1 MKKIN
6 NMKKIAF
13 LVLLGLSFA
22 LHAQRGKEKQHER
35 NEYTPEQQAVLK
47 TKKMALHL
55 DLNEDQQKKLIE
67 VNRKW
72 AEKRAKER
80 EEFKAQF
87 EGDQRPDAD
96 TRYKHQ
102 LQRLDNRM
110 AYQKEVEK
118 ILNKDQYTTWKE
130 HQEKRSKGHAH
141 RKGRGKP
148 PHGEKKQ
155 S

>member
-1 MKKIN
+1 MKNIN

-13 LVLLGLSFA
+13 IVLLGLSFA

-67 VNRKW
+67 INKKW

-102 LQRLDNRM
+102 VQML
-110 AYQKEVEK
+110 
-118 ILNKDQYTTWKE
+118 DQYSTWKE
-130 HQEKRSKGHAH
+130 HQEIRSKGHA
-141 RKGRGKP
+141 RCKRRGKSH
-148 PHGEKKQ
+148 HGEKRE

>member
-1 MKKIN
+1 MKNIN

-13 LVLLGLSFA
+13 IVLLGLSFA
-22 LHAQRGKEKQHER
+22 LHAQRGKEKQQER

-67 VNRKW
+67 INKKW
-72 AEKRAKER
+72 VEKRTKER

-102 LQRLDNRM
+102 VQMLDNRM

-118 ILNKDQYTTWKE
+118 ILNKDQYSTWKE
-130 HQEKRSKGHAH
+130 LQSKRSKGHAH
-141 RKGRGKP
+141 CKRRGKSH
-148 PHGEKKQ
+148 HGEKRE

>member
-13 LVLLGLSFA
+13 MVILSLSFA
-22 LHAQRGKEKQHER
+22 LHAQRGKGHEHAR

-55 DLNEDQQKKLIE
+55 DLNEDQQKKLTQ
-67 VNRKW
+67 VNKKW
-72 AEKRAKER
+72 AEKKAKER

-87 EGDQRPDAD
+87 EADQRPDAD
-96 TRYKHQ
+96 ARYKHQ
-102 LQRLDNRM
+102 LQMLDDQM
-110 AYQKEVEK
+110 AYQKEVEN
-118 ILNKDQYTTWKE
+118 ILNKDQYAAWKE
-130 HQEKRSKGHAH
+130 HQGKRKKGHAH
-141 RKGRGKP
+141 RNGRGKG
-148 PHGEKKQ
+148 HSEKRE

>member
-1 MKKIN
+1 MKKTN

-13 LVLLGLSFA
+13 IVLLGLSFA
-22 LHAQRGKEKQHER
+22 LHAQRGKGKQQER
-35 NEYTPEQQAVLK
+35 NEYTPEQRAVLK

-72 AEKRAKER
+72 GEKRAKER

-87 EGDQRPDAD
+87 EGDERPDAD
-96 TRYKHQ
+96 ARYKQ
-102 LQRLDNRM
+102 ELQMLDNRM

-118 ILNKDQYTTWKE
+118 ILSKDQYATWKE
-130 HQEKRSKGHAH
+130 HQEKRSKGHA
-141 RKGRGKP
+141 RGKGRGKP
-148 PHGEKKQ
+148 HDRDKRE